1 MNAAKGKG
9 YRRSWKNLLLDKG
22 YQLRFTLFMV
32 GLSALLMSFLGYWVL
47 QEAKKTTTVGIND
60 VLGRPCPPAPGTAQP
75 GHQGVIVDDIT
86 EMRAPTPPAPQE
98 SGTAD
103 GEESEAGEGDGE
115 AGEGEGEESGA
126 GEGEG
131 EAPAAGQD
139 GEDSGRARVVLDESN
154 MELDAPAHAPVGA
167 AGEGFVDAVAQHYQ
181 CRNEQMAKIAGLRAG
196 YQRIAFVLVAVGLL
210 LMVGLSMY
218 GIKMTHRVAGPLHK
232 ITLYFDKMRAGRLDQ
247 VYDLRKGDQLVEF
260 YEQFKA
266 AHDGLKAIQEQD
278 IEQLRA
284 ILEAAEAEGLA
295 SRSPDIAAALDELRE
310 VLARKEK
317 SLE

>member
-103 GEESEAGEGDGE
+103 GEEP
-115 AGEGEGEESGA
+115 GA
-126 GEGEG
+126 GEGEA

-139 GEDSGRARVVLDESN
+139 GEDGGRARVVLDESN

-266 AHDGLKAIQEQD
+266 AHDGLKAMQEQD